1 MRHHVIDPA
10 FFLDVISMYGTNYV
24 AYLVS
29 GVETNEYGMQKSK
42 FEKIDVYGSLQ
53 TQGTRLTQKTS
64 GNVVSNQFKFYC
76 ESVYR
81 IRIGDFMVH
90 GTNLLHVIDM
100 QPYDEYGVRECT
112 LEMTQLNEHQDLQE
126 FVRFLTGDEI
136 V

>member
-1 MRHHVIDPA
+1 MRHRVIDPT
-10 FFLDVISMYGTNYV
+10 FFFDAISMYGTNYD

-29 GVETNEYGMQKSK
+29 GVEMNEYGMQKSK
-42 FEKIDVYGSLQ
+42 FEKVEVFGSLQ
-53 TQGTRLTQKTS
+53 TQGTRLIQKTS

-76 ESVYR
+76 SSLYR
-81 IRIGDFMVH
+81 LRIGDFMAH

-112 LEMTQLNEHQDLQE
+112 LEMTQLNEHQDLHE
-126 FVRFLTGDEI
+126 FIRFLNGDEI